1 MGWGGRSLKVRM
13 LGICEDRGSL
23 GAQRNPLGPKEV
35 RLSLGMKL
43 SQPREAGVCGADSSG
58 TDSEEH
64 IARPE
69 GWRDLT
75 T

>member
-1 MGWGGRSLKVRM
+1 MKVRM

-23 GAQRNPLGPKEV
+23 GVQRNPLGPKEA
-35 RLSLGMKL
+35 RPSLGMKL
-43 SQPREAGVCGADSSG
+43 SQPREVGVWGADSSG
-58 TDSEEH
+58 TDGEEH
-64 IARPE
+64 TARPG